1 MSSLSSGSRLA
12 AVVLA
17 SGALL
22 AAAFP
27 AAATG
32 HHHNHPA
39 PHPERSVVALG
50 AVHFNGPGRGH
61 RPGQGLDA
69 EWVTVTNNSRRP
81 VELKGW
87 TLSDAQHHS
96 YRFHALRLGAHK
108 SVKVH
113 TGTGRD
119 SGRDVYQ
126 NRHASIWD
134 RAGDTATLRNARGR
148 ITDTESWGRHHR

>member
-12 AVVLA
+12 AAVLA

-27 AAATG
+27 AAAAD
-32 HHHNHPA
+32 HHHPA
-39 PHPERSVVALG
+39 SRPERSAVVVG
-50 AVHFNGPGRGH
+50 AVHHIDSHGRGH
-61 RPGQGLDA
+61 HRGNRVDA
-69 EWVTVTNNSRRP
+69 EWITVTNNSRRP
-81 VELKGW
+81 VELRGW

-113 TGTGRD
+113 TGHGRD
-119 SGRDVYQ
+119 TWNDVYQ
-126 NRHASIWD
+126 NRRAPIWD
-134 RAGDTATLRNARGR
+134 RVDTATLRDARGHVVDVER
-148 ITDTESWGRHHR
+148 LGHRHH